1 MRIQMLEPNHL
12 QLSIRQQAAIL
23 NICRSTI
30 YYAPLLSK
38 DSEVANLIREIYLSS
53 DCRYGYRK
61 VTAALDHQGHTINHK
76 KVLRLMQDMGIQ
88 GLYPRKFK
96 NTSLKTSNNIYPY
109 LLEGLEIT
117 RPNQVW
123 ATDITY
129 IALQNR
135 FMYFIAIIDIYSR
148 YIVAHELSAN
158 LEASFCIE
166 TLKMALTVAIPIIF
180 NTDQGTQFTSA
191 GFIGVLQQHGIQ
203 ISMDHKGRCFDN
215 IFAERLWRTVKQEAV
230 YYYRPETVKDL
241 EKCLNNFVKWYNH
254 QRLHQ
259 SLRYQTPASVY
270 FTGFTRPGGYD
281 GKVCDFPTYPQV
293 QPQLINLMR

>member
-1 MRIQMLEPNHL
+1 MLEPTHP
-12 QLSIRQQAAIL
+12 QLSIRQQASIL

-30 YYAPLLSK
+30 YYSPLLSK
-38 DSEVANLIREIYLSS
+38 TSEVANLIKEIYLAS

-61 VTAALDHQGHTINHK
+61 VAAELNHQGYTINHK
-76 KVLRLMQDMGIQ
+76 KVLRIMQDIGIQ

-96 NTSLKTSNNIYPY
+96 NTSLKTSHKIYPY
-109 LLEGLEIT
+109 LLEELEIT

-135 FMYFIAIIDIYSR
+135 FMYFIAIIDLYSR

-166 TLKMALTVAIPIIF
+166 TLKMALTVAIPHIF
-180 NTDQGTQFTSA
+180 NTDQGTQFTSL
-191 GFIGVLQQHGIQ
+191 GFIEVLQQYSIQ

-241 EKCLNNFVKWYNH
+241 EICLVNFVNWYNH

-259 SLRYQTPASVY
+259 SLNYQTPARVY
-270 FTGFTRPGGYD
+270 FDSLTRPVD
-281 GKVCDFPTYPQV
+281 MMEKSATFPHIHEV
-293 QPQLINLMR
+293 QPQPINLTK